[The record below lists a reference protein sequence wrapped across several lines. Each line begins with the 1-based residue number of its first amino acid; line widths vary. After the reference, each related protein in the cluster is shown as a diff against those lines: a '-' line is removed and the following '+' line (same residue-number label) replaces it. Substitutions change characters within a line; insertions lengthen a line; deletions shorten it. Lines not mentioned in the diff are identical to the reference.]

1 MTFVNKQI
9 DFKHK
14 IINRRLCFIDIEVE
28 VSGDVVAN
36 EVDYIFSQ
44 IQQQAKIDGFRHGK
58 ISRSIVEKKFTD
70 ESRNKAIKNVINKTL
85 SSVLEKENFDILGFP
100 IVDEF
105 NYDFGKNLKYHFTAE
120 CHPKIDIKDYKNIP
134 IKKEVFEISDENLD
148 VSINALRERN
158 AKLVPSKLNEVGESS
173 FVFVDYDAFDSD
185 GKILHEITAKSYM
198 LDLSSDNTREEF
210 KKVLRNSKI
219 GDERSTKI
227 EYETNYPNGTLAGK
241 TISFKI
247 KVVEIKEKELPEF
260 NDDFARDLGTENARD
275 LRMKV
280 KKSMESEE
288 KIRQNMDVEK
298 QIVEYLLNNN
308 KFEVP
313 SSLVATQEKFLIEK
327 MKKYLESQCV
337 SKEYIQKQ
345 IEFENGKFKE
355 EAEKNVRLSYIL
367 NAIYKSESLVVTDSD
382 FEIER
387 NKIKTLNLG
396 KENVADKYFLEKK
409 DNILLSLKEK
419 KLFDFLINN
428 AKIEILERRMP
439 LR

>member
-14 IINRRLCFIDIEVE
+14 IINRRLCSIDVEVE

-44 IQQQAKIDGFRHGK
+44 IQQQ
-58 ISRSIVEKKFTD
+58 V
-70 ESRNKAIKNVINKTL
+70 
-85 SSVLEKENFDILGFP
+85 
-100 IVDEF
+100 
-105 NYDFGKNLKYHFTAE
+105 TAE

-148 VSINALRERN
+148 VSINVLRERN

-173 FVFVDYDAFDSD
+173 FVFVDYDAFGSD

-241 TISFKI
+241 TIIFKI
-247 KVVEIKEKELPEF
+247 RVVEIKEKELPEF
-260 NDDFARDLGTENARD
+260 NDDFARDLGTENAGD

-288 KIRQNMDVEK
+288 KIRQNIDVEK

-313 SSLVATQEKFLIEK
+313 SSLDATQEKFLIEK